1 MESKMTVIGYVQAG
15 FASPALDY
23 SEEGIDL
30 EKILKPRPSV
40 FYLRAVNDSMIGANI
55 PPGALLVVDKAAQP
69 KNYSIVIASLNGD
82 FLVKYYVKDI
92 KGVRLESANPK
103 YQPIRITEEMGF
115 QVWGVV
121 TAVVILTH

>member
-1 MESKMTVIGYVQAG
+1 MMTAPLQIIGYVQAG
-15 FASPALDY
+15 FASPAMDY

-30 EKILKPRPSV
+30 EKILRPRPSV

-55 PPGALLVVDKAAQP
+55 PPGAILVVDKAAQAR
-69 KNYSIVIASLNGD
+69 NYSIVIASLNGD

-103 YQPIRITEEMGF
+103 YAPVVITEEMQF

-121 TAVVILTH
+121 TAVVILP